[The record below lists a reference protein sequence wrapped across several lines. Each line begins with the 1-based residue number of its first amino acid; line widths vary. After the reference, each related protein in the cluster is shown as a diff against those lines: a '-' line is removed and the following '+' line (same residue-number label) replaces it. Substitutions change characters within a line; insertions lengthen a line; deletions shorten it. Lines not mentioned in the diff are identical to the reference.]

1 MKVGTFATQEPWQL
15 VSCSDSAA
23 WRTDAGPLGD
33 DAHSMGWLEL
43 AERAA
48 RRETPLQAEGSS
60 DCNRPTTETVW
71 VKMKSRQRRQAEEGK
86 IAFSWSICSR
96 ESKIRWSSPL
106 FFLYIVYLQTFSELS
121 ELFEFDGDALSD
133 TSFTAWQLESSSVIP
148 NFYYHCWWWRCNFY
162 SDQPFLILSFL
173 TYSTVISSIS
183 AFSHLE
189 WPID

>member
-1 MKVGTFATQEPWQL
+1 MM
-15 VSCSDSAA
+15 
-23 WRTDAGPLGD
+23 
-33 DAHSMGWLEL
+33 H
-43 AERAA
+43 
-48 RRETPLQAEGSS
+48 
-60 DCNRPTTETVW
+60 
-71 VKMKSRQRRQAEEGK
+71 
-86 IAFSWSICSR
+86 
-96 ESKIRWSSPL
+96 IRWGDWSWQKGLRAGKHHCRLRGVLTAIGRRPKPFGWRWSRGSADRRRRGRSPFL
-106 FFLYIVYLQTFSELS
+106 GVSAPGNLKFDDLHRFFYIVYLQTFSELS

-148 NFYYHCWWWRCNFY
+148 NFYYRCWWWRCNFY